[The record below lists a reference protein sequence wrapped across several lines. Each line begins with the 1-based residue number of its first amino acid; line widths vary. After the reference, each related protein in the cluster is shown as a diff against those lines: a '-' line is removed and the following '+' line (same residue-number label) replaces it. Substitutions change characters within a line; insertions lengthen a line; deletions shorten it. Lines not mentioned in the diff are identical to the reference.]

1 MNRPKGAVRCKWSF
15 YPVIPAAV
23 LTVVITLY
31 AVINTLTEGLG
42 VVPELSLYKPDG
54 GRFVRLFT
62 DRIFIKSLVY
72 SFYIALISTVL
83 CVIFGMLLGYLISR
97 TKSPVINTVCR
108 LPFIL
113 SYVAAGILI
122 YTTFSDHGVLWH
134 ILDWFGIGRDG
145 LSIVYSPS
153 GAAVIILN
161 CFKGIPFMAMS
172 TTPAFYRALDRY
184 PAIASNLGAS
194 PLQIAGRVVLP
205 LVRHSALTTALVLF
219 NYQMFSY
226 EGFYYLGSST
236 PVSLGVLAYESTLTS
251 DLRDR
256 SQSMAIS
263 FVMIV
268 ISLITSCAY
277 IRAMRKDRVTAR

>member
-1 MNRPKGAVRCKWSF
+1 MNSMGGVANNKRTF
-15 YPVIPAAV
+15 YSVIPAAV
-23 LTVVITLY
+23 LIVGITIY
-31 AVINTLTEGLG
+31 AAINTLTEGLG
-42 VVPELSLYKPDG
+42 IIPELSLYTPDV
-54 GRFVRLFT
+54 GRFVRLFE
-62 DRIFIKSLVY
+62 DKVFLKSLIY
-72 SFYIALISTVL
+72 SFYVALISTVL
-83 CVIFGMLLGYLISR
+83 CLIFGMYLGYLISR
-97 TKSPVINTVCR
+97 IKSPLVLIICR

-134 ILDWFGIGRDG
+134 MLNWLGIGTKG
-145 LSIVYSPS
+145 LGIVYSPS

-172 TTPAFYRALDRY
+172 TAPAFYRALDRF
-184 PAIASNLGAS
+184 PAIAMNLGAS
-194 PLQIAGRVVLP
+194 HVQIARKVVLP
-205 LVRHSALTTALVLF
+205 LVRYSALTTALVLF

-251 DLRDR
+251 DLRYR

-263 FVMIV
+263 FVMIG
-268 ISLITSCAY
+268 ISLITSFAY
-277 IRAMRKDRVTAR
+277 IRAMRKGSVTVG

>member
-1 MNRPKGAVRCKWSF
+1 MGGAANNKRTF
-15 YPVIPAAV
+15 YSVIPAAV
-23 LTVVITLY
+23 LIVGITIY
-31 AVINTLTEGLG
+31 AAINTLTEGLG
-42 VVPELSLYKPDG
+42 IIPELSLYTPDV
-54 GRFVRLFT
+54 GRFVRLFE
-62 DRIFIKSLVY
+62 DKVFLKSLIY
-72 SFYIALISTVL
+72 SFYVALISTVL
-83 CVIFGMLLGYLISR
+83 CLIFGMYLGYLISR
-97 TKSPVINTVCR
+97 IKSPLVLIICR

-134 ILDWFGIGRDG
+134 MLNWLGIGTKG
-145 LSIVYSPS
+145 LGIVYSPS

-172 TTPAFYRALDRY
+172 TAPAFYRALDRF
-184 PAIASNLGAS
+184 PAIAMNLGAS
-194 PLQIAGRVVLP
+194 HVQIARKVVLP
-205 LVRHSALTTALVLF
+205 LVRYSALTTALVLF

-251 DLRDR
+251 DLRYR

-263 FVMIV
+263 FVMIG
-268 ISLITSCAY
+268 ISLITSFAY
-277 IRAMRKDRVTAR
+277 IRAMRKGSVTVG